1 MALRLSRG
9 LWAGLGVWHC
19 ACREC
24 GVLRMCCVGG
34 VYSVRRNY
42 RVYEVCFVLCGV
54 CGACSICIVF
64 VILSL
69 FCNGVSEFNIFYV
82 VCRISSREFI
92 SSGRVMLGGFG
103 LEHILA
109 LELASA

>member
-1 MALRLSRG
+1 MKTVSSRRG

-34 VYSVRRNY
+34 VYTVHRNY

-69 FCNGVSEFNIFYV
+69 LILQWCTEMPNIAHFP
-82 VCRISSREFI
+82 CRSYS
-92 SSGRVMLGGFG
+92 
-103 LEHILA
+103 LEPI
-109 LELASA
+109 LELFTAKFIWV